1 VLVAGTVVYGRGDE
15 EATKQ
20 ELTAAVTEAFVT
32 SPAPVPTEEQAP
44 LLPPTIGIS
53 STLPIEA
60 RGMPMPSEPIIV
72 RGSFK
77 STMNIMSGSYSRS
90 FTTRSSLPRGSLVG
104 SFTQHPHAPSRTDSD
119 SHA

>member
-15 EATKQ
+15 ESTKQ
-20 ELTAAVTEAFVT
+20 ELSEAVAEAFVASP
-32 SPAPVPTEEQAP
+32 SPAAAEEQAP

-60 RGMPMPSEPIIV
+60 RGMPVPSEPIIV

-90 FTTRSSLPRGSLVG
+90 FTRASLPRGSLVG
-104 SFTQHPHAPSRTDSD
+104 SFAQHPHAPSRTDSD